1 MKNYDI
7 HIRDPFVIFENGR
20 YYMYGTRGKNY
31 GIRVGGFDVY
41 ESSDLVCWSGP
52 RQCFDSAKF
61 NMNTGANWA
70 PEVHKYNGKY
80 YMLASFPTEN
90 EKFGT
95 YILKSSSPLGP
106 FEPLTGDAITPHE
119 QSCIDGTLF
128 VNDGIPYIFY
138 SHDWPD
144 NYVADEGAYVGE
156 ICAAQLSADLTQIV
170 GEPWVVFASNESL
183 ISKATPDHNV
193 LGGQNCV
200 RYGSDAPFVQ
210 KLSDGSLLLTWS
222 PYLNDNYVVLS
233 AVSQNGN
240 IKGPWKHITEMLFDK
255 DGGHAMF
262 FDTRDGKRCM
272 CLHSPERKMFERAH
286 FFEVKEIDG
295 LLRVIKELEV

>member
-1 MKNYDI
+1 M
-7 HIRDPFVIFENGR
+7 
-20 YYMYGTRGKNY
+20 
-31 GIRVGGFDVY
+31 
-41 ESSDLVCWSGP
+41 
-52 RQCFDSAKF
+52 
-61 NMNTGANWA
+61 
-70 PEVHKYNGKY
+70 
-80 YMLASFPTEN
+80 
-90 EKFGT
+90 
-95 YILKSSSPLGP
+95 
-106 FEPLTGDAITPHE
+106 
-119 QSCIDGTLF
+119 
-128 VNDGIPYIFY
+128 
-138 SHDWPD
+138 
-144 NYVADEGAYVGE
+144 
-156 ICAAQLSADLTQIV
+156 
-170 GEPWVVFASNESL
+170 
-183 ISKATPDHNV
+183 
-193 LGGQNCV
+193 

-210 KLSDGSLLLTWS
+210 KLADGSLLLTWS